1 VLTLRR
7 YQEEALHELFVFW
20 RNGGGNPLIEM
31 ATGLGKSVV
40 IAFLVKQLL
49 TDHPEM
55 RVLITAPNRELIDQD
70 IQELLRVWPEAPMGI
85 NCDGLDQRDTDTQIL
100 FVLVNS
106 VYRNPK
112 ALGNRDLIIVD
123 ESHFIPHHEQ
133 GMYRATIDVL
143 RELVPDLRVVG
154 LTATPFRLDSGHL
167 CKGEGRIFDSI
178 VYEYGIAQGIRDG
191 WLSPLSSKATR
202 STIDVSG
209 VGKRGGEFIA
219 DQLEAAA
226 IQGDIVVRACNELA
240 GYKGCRRAWLIYC
253 VGIKHAEM
261 VRDEL
266 RVRGVDCEM
275 VLGETPAAER
285 DRIIEDFRAGR
296 LTAIVSVMVLSY
308 GFNVPHV
315 DLIAMLRPTMSTGL
329 YVQQVGRGTRK
340 AEGKTNCLILDF
352 ANNVRR
358 HGPVDAVEVQIDD
371 RERTKGEAPVKT
383 CPSCREIVMLA
394 VKECPCCGH
403 VFPGREISHRPIADT
418 AEILTN
424 QRKRSDWI
432 EVEDFNCFYHAK
444 ETPSLKVSY
453 QCGYERHSKWVCL
466 EHQGWARIFAEK
478 WWRQMTGG
486 EQPPRTVNEA
496 LERQDEL
503 LPVTHI
509 QVAPVGKYFEI
520 VAYRVEFEDGDTR
533 EFDRNMNRMNVPP
546 PPPPPIND
554 EIRF

>member
-1 VLTLRR
+1 MLSLRR
-7 YQEEALHELFVFW
+7 YQEEALHALFIYW
-20 RNGGGNPLIEM
+20 KNGGGNPLIEM
-31 ATGLGKSVV
+31 ATGLGKSVI

-49 TDHPEM
+49 ADHPEM

-70 IQELLRVWPEAPMGI
+70 IQELLRVWPEASIGI

-112 ALGNRDLIIVD
+112 ALNNRDLIIVD

-133 GMYRATIDVL
+133 GMYRATIDAL

-154 LTATPFRLDSGHL
+154 LTATPYRFDSGHL
-167 CKGEGRIFDSI
+167 CEGEGRIFDQVI
-178 VYEYGIAQGIRDG
+178 YKYGIAEGIRDG
-191 WLSPLSSKATR
+191 WLSPLSSKATYA
-202 STIDVSG
+202 TIDVSG

-226 IQGDIVVRACNELA
+226 IQGDIVVHACNEIA
-240 GYKGCRRAWLIYC
+240 GYKGSRRAWLVYC

-266 RVRGVDCEM
+266 RARGIDCEM
-275 VLGETPAAER
+275 VLGETPSDER
-285 DRIIEDFRAGR
+285 DRIIEDFRLGR
-296 LTAIVSVMVLSY
+296 LTALVSVMVLSY

-340 AEGKTNCLILDF
+340 AEGKSDCVVLDF
-352 ANNVRR
+352 AGNVHR
-358 HGPVDAVEVQIDD
+358 HGPVDSVEVKIDD
-371 RERTKGEAPVKT
+371 RERKKRDAPVKT

-403 VFPGREISHRPIADT
+403 IFPGRGISHKPIADT
-418 AEILTN
+418 VEILAS

-432 EVEDFNCFYHAK
+432 EVEDVHCVYHAK
-444 ETPSLKVSY
+444 DPPSLRVSY
-453 QCGYERHSKWVCL
+453 QCGFESYSKWVCL

-486 EQPPRTVNEA
+486 EQPPRTVDEA
-496 LERQDEL
+496 LQRQDEL
-503 LPVTHI
+503 LTVTHI
-509 QVAPVGKYFEI
+509 QVAPAGKYWEI
-520 VAYRVEFEDGDTR
+520 TAYRVELEDGETR
-533 EFDRNMNRMNVPP
+533 EFDRNMNRMNMPP

>member
-1 VLTLRR
+1 MVTLRR
-7 YQEEALHELFVFW
+7 YQEEALRELFAFW
-20 RNGGGNPLIEM
+20 RNGGGNPLIVM

-49 TDHPEM
+49 TDHPSM

-70 IQELLRVWPEAPMGI
+70 IKELLLIWPEAPIGI
-85 NCDGLDQRDTDTQIL
+85 NCEGMGARDTDAQIL

-133 GMYRATIDVL
+133 GMYRATVNAL

-154 LTATPFRLDSGHL
+154 LTATPYRLDSGHL
-167 CKGEGRIFDSI
+167 CEGESRIFDSI
-178 VYEYGIAQGIRDG
+178 VYKYGIAEGIRDG
-191 WLSPLSSKATR
+191 WLSPLSSKATH

-219 DQLEAAA
+219 EQLEAAA
-226 IQGDIVVRACNELA
+226 IQGDIVVHACNEIA
-240 GYKGCRRAWLIYC
+240 GYKGSRRAWLVYC

-261 VRDEL
+261 VRDKL

-296 LTAIVSVMVLSY
+296 LTALVSVMVLSY

-315 DLIAMLRPTMSTGL
+315 DLIAMLRPTCSAGL

-340 AEGKTNCLILDF
+340 ADGKQNCLVLDF
-352 ANNVRR
+352 AGNVRR
-358 HGPVDAVEVQIDD
+358 FGPVDDVRIKIKSNSKD
-371 RERTKGEAPVKT
+371 GEAPTKV
-383 CPSCREIVMLA
+383 CPSCQEIVMLGA
-394 VKECPCCGH
+394 NECPHCGFT
-403 VFPGREISHRPIADT
+403 FPQQEVKHDARADT
-418 AEILTN
+418 AEILSSA
-424 QRKRSDWI
+424 RKRSDWL
-432 EVEDFNCFYHAK
+432 EVDDVQYVLHAK
-444 ETPSLKVSY
+444 DTPSLRVIYLCGFESY
-453 QCGYERHSKWVCL
+453 SKWVCL
-466 EHQGWARIFAEK
+466 QHFGWPRTFAEK
-478 WWRQMTGG
+478 WWHQMSGG
-486 EQPPRTVNEA
+486 EPPPGTVNEA
-496 LERQDEL
+496 LARQDEL

-509 QVAPVGKYFEI
+509 QVAPSGKYWEI
-520 VAYRVEFEDGDTR
+520 VAYRVELDDGSML
-533 EFDRNMNRMNVPP
+533 ELDRNASRIFTTPQP
-546 PPPPPIND
+546 RPEIND
-554 EIRF
+554 AIPY

>member
-1 VLTLRR
+1 MLFLRR
-7 YQEEALHELFVFW
+7 YQEEALHALFVFW
-20 RNGGGNPLIEM
+20 RTGGGNPLIEL

-49 TDHPEM
+49 ADHPKM

-70 IQELLRVWPEAPMGI
+70 IRELLRVWPEAPIGI

-133 GMYRATIDVL
+133 GMYRATIAAL
-143 RELVPDLRVVG
+143 RELTPDLRVVG
-154 LTATPFRLDSGHL
+154 LTATPYRLDSGHL
-167 CKGEGRIFDSI
+167 CEGEGRIFDSI
-178 VYEYGIAQGIRDG
+178 VYEYGIAEGIRDG
-191 WLSPLSSKATR
+191 WLSPLSSKATAV
-202 STIDVSG
+202 TIDVSG

-219 DQLEAAA
+219 EQLEAAA
-226 IQGDIVVRACNELA
+226 IQGDIVVRACNEIA
-240 GYKGCRRAWLIYC
+240 GYKGSRRAWLVYC

-261 VRDEL
+261 VRDKL
-266 RVRGVDCEM
+266 RARGVDCEM

-296 LTAIVSVMVLSY
+296 LTALVSVMVLSY

-358 HGPVDAVEVQIDD
+358 HGPVDAVEVKISD

-383 CPSCREIVMLA
+383 CPACREIVMLA
-394 VKECPCCGH
+394 VKECPCCGY
-403 VFPGREISHRPIADT
+403 VFPSRGISHQPIADT
-418 AEILTN
+418 AEIL
-424 QRKRSDWI
+424 RKRSGWI
-432 EVEDFNCFYHAK
+432 EVEDFSCFYHAK
-444 ETPSLKVSY
+444 ATPSLRVSY
-453 QCGYERHSKWVCL
+453 QCGYARHNKWVCL
-466 EHQGWARIFAEK
+466 EHSGWARILAEK

-496 LERQDEL
+496 LKRQDEL

-509 QVAPVGKYFEI
+509 QVAPAGKYWEI
-520 VAYRVEFEDGDTR
+520 TAYRVELEDGDTR
-533 EFDRNMNRMNVPP
+533 EFDRNMNRINVPA

>member
-1 VLTLRR
+1 MVTLRR
-7 YQEEALHELFVFW
+7 YQEEALRELFSFW

-49 TDHPEM
+49 ADHPEM

-70 IQELLRVWPEAPMGI
+70 IQELLRVWPEAPIGI

-123 ESHFIPHHEQ
+123 ESHFIPPHEQ
-133 GMYRATIDVL
+133 GMYRATIDAL

-154 LTATPFRLDSGHL
+154 LTATPYRLDSGHL
-167 CKGEGRIFDSI
+167 CEGEGHIFDSV
-178 VYEYGIAQGIRDG
+178 VYEYGIAEGIRDG
-191 WLSPLSSKATR
+191 WLSPLSSKATYA
-202 STIDVSG
+202 TIDVSG

-219 DQLEAAA
+219 EQLEAAA
-226 IQGDIVVRACNELA
+226 SQGDIVVHACNEIA
-240 GYKGCRRAWLIYC
+240 GYKGSRQVWLVYC

-266 RVRGVDCEM
+266 RARGIDCEM

-296 LTAIVSVMVLSY
+296 LTALVSVMVLSY

-352 ANNVRR
+352 AGNVRR
-358 HGPVDAVEVQIDD
+358 HGPVDAVKVQIDD
-371 RERTKGEAPVKT
+371 RERKKRDAPVKT

-403 VFPGREISHRPIADT
+403 IFPGRDISHKPIADT
-418 AEILTN
+418 VEILAS
-424 QRKRSDWI
+424 QRKRSDWL
-432 EVEDFNCFYHAK
+432 EVDDVTCFYHHK
-444 ETPSLKVSY
+444 DTPSLRVSY
-453 QCGYERHSKWVCL
+453 QCGIETFSKWVCL
-466 EHQGWARIFAEK
+466 QHVGWARALAEK

-486 EQPPRTVNEA
+486 ERPPNSVDEA
-496 LERQDEL
+496 LARQDEL
-503 LPVTHI
+503 LSVTDI
-509 QVAPVGKYFEI
+509 QVSPGGKYFDI
-520 VAYRVEFEDGDTR
+520 VAYRVELEDGETR
-533 EFDRNMNRMNVPP
+533 EFDRNMNRMNAPL
-546 PPPPPIND
+546 
-554 EIRF
+554 